1 VASAALT
8 VLGLIGAVLMAV
20 EAAGLYQ
27 LQPLEREDMWLGL
40 RVGWPGGVTP
50 GLPQNGA

>member
-40 RVGWPGGVTP
+40 RAP
-50 GLPQNGA
+50 AFSRFIRFAR